1 MNNVDDKVVTIKQ
14 FSKWAE
20 LAGGG
25 FLQVRDPLGGEQR
38 PAADRGRGR

>member
-25 FLQVRDPLGGEQR
+25 IP
-38 PAADRGRGR
+38 PSP